1 MSGKN
6 FREGMK
12 NTDSDMLSEENSID
26 DSDPHLG
33 IQKIYPFIYLI
44 IKTDQ
49 DLWWSKRGL
58 GLG

>member
-33 IQKIYPFIYLI
+33 IQKIYHFIYLI

-49 DLWWSKRGL
+49 DLWWSK
-58 GLG
+58 